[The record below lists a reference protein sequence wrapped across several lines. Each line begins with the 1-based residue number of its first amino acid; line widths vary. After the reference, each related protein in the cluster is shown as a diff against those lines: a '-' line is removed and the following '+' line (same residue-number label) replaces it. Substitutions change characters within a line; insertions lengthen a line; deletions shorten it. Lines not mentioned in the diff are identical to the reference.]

1 MTKRGG
7 GQERG
12 EIVLVIFLA
21 FVLIVALLTILGPQI
36 EELVLR
42 ATGR

>member
-1 MTKRGG
+1 MLKHNG
-7 GQERG
+7 GQEG
-12 EIVLVIFLA
+12 MEILLVLFLA

-36 EELVLR
+36 EDLVFR